1 MLTCIEFKEQCKSN
15 NSPSCKYGMV
25 YKMFTEEL
33 NIHPFIPNN
42 DQCNESVT
50 FENFT
55 PEEKIEQRIH
65 IKGSGTSQEK
75 IR

>member
-1 MLTCIEFKEQCKSN
+1 
-15 NSPSCKYGMV
+15 MV